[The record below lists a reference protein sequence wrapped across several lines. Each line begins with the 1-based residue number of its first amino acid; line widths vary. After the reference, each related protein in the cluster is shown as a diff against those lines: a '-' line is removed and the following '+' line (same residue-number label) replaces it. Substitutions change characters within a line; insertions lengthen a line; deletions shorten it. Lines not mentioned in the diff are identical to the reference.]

1 LKIDMTS
8 YYRAGWSDLDKIRQP
23 DAE

>member
-8 YYRAGWSDLDKIRQP
+8 YFRSGYSDLNKIRQP